1 MADIAAF
8 DVGPIVPRSFRVSR
22 ARLFTSVACAVV
34 TGLVGWLTLEL
45 VWRWRVTTKYR
56 ARHHHLASAT

>member
-1 MADIAAF
+1 VWKPF
-8 DVGPIVPRSFRVSR
+8 LLGC
-22 ARLFTSVACAVV
+22 VACAVV

-56 ARHHHLASAT
+56 ARHHLAPAA

>member
-1 MADIAAF
+1 
-8 DVGPIVPRSFRVSR
+8 
-22 ARLFTSVACAVV
+22 VACAIV

-56 ARHHHLASAT
+56 MRHVASAA